1 MQSKLQQKGSVE
13 VTGDYCKWLC
23 SDEILPMPDRV
34 NRHFSDPS
42 TTLLFKLV
50 LEVVKDHTSY
60 LHNSDGLH
68 LERPS
73 PLKGG
78 QVAADRHQ

>member
-1 MQSKLQQKGSVE
+1 MVAIWRGTE
-13 VTGDYCKWLC
+13 YKW
-23 SDEILPMPDRV
+23 V
-34 NRHFSDPS
+34 NRQSCDPS

-50 LEVVKDHTSY
+50 LAVVEGYTRY

-73 PLKGG
+73 PLKAGR
-78 QVAADRHQ
+78 VTADRHLWIRTLARTIL